1 MKKLNIIPALLL
13 VVTVPVLIVISIISL
28 KADNSNDVNT
38 SEGESY
44 LAAMENQD
52 VRQVE
57 NGLRRPEGT
66 DSSSEPTLPGE
77 SSGEEVTTAPDRE
90 VFKLLEVE
98 GFVGSNQ
105 KSYNPYAYDKDKA
118 EKLAERIE
126 SGELSLR
133 ELFKN
138 TLFVGDSIMVG
149 FSDYKI
155 ANAGNVIA
163 NVGAMM
169 NPHLSDNIQTI
180 VDYNPEVLF
189 LHYGLN
195 EMGEEEY
202 FLEKFIEDLETDIK
216 ELKKKL
222 PYTKI
227 VVVSLWPVKDTAIE
241 NQSRLA
247 RVPAYNEAIR
257 KSCIKLGVAYNENS
271 ELFASNPD
279 WYQKDGIHC
288 VPTMYFTW
296 INELI
301 KEMGLY

>member
-13 VVTVPVLIVISIISL
+13 VVTVPVLMVISIISL
-28 KADNSNDVNT
+28 KSDRSNDVNT

-44 LAAMENQD
+44 LAAMEKQD
-52 VRQVE
+52 VKLVE
-57 NGLRRPEGT
+57 NGLRNPGQT
-66 DSSSEPTLPGE
+66 QGSSEHVTGAT
-77 SSGEEVTTAPDRE
+77 SGEVETTAPDRE
-90 VFKLLEVE
+90 VFKLLEVD

-105 KSYNPYAYDKDKA
+105 KSYNPYGYDKDRA
-118 EKLAERIE
+118 EELAERVE
-126 SGELSLR
+126 SGELSSK

-155 ANAGNVIA
+155 ANSGNVIA

-169 NPHLSDNIQTI
+169 NPHLSNNIQTI

-195 EMGEEEY
+195 EMGEEDY
-202 FLEKFIEDLETDIK
+202 FLEKFIKDLEKDIK
-216 ELKKKL
+216 ELKDKL

-227 VVVSLWPVKDTAIE
+227 VVVSLWPVKDAAIE
-241 NQSRLA
+241 NRSRLA

-288 VPTMYFTW
+288 IPTMYFTW
-296 INELI
+296 LNELI

>member
-1 MKKLNIIPALLL
+1 MKKLNIVPALLL
-13 VVTVPVLIVISIISL
+13 VVTVPVLMVISFISL
-28 KADNSNDVNT
+28 KTGSSNNVNT
-38 SEGESY
+38 SDGESY
-44 LAAMENQD
+44 LAAMEEQD
-52 VRQVE
+52 VKLVE
-57 NGLRRPEGT
+57 NGLRNPGQT
-66 DSSSEPTLPGE
+66 QGSSEQETG
-77 SSGEEVTTAPDRE
+77 SASGEEQTTSPDRE
-90 VFKLLEVE
+90 VFKLLEVD

-105 KSYNPYAYDKDKA
+105 KSYNPYGYDKEKA
-118 EKLAERIE
+118 EELAERVE
-126 SGELSLR
+126 SGELSLK

-149 FSDYKI
+149 FADYKI
-155 ANAGNVIA
+155 ANTGNVIA

-169 NPHLSDNIQTI
+169 NPHLSNNIQTI

-202 FLEKFIEDLETDIK
+202 FLEKFIEDLEKDLK
-216 ELKKKL
+216 ELKEKL

-227 VVVSLWPVKDTAIE
+227 VVVSLWPVKDAAIE
-241 NQSRLA
+241 SQSRLT

-288 VPTMYFTW
+288 VPTMYFSW

>member
-13 VVTVPVLIVISIISL
+13 VVTVPVLMVISIISL
-28 KADNSNDVNT
+28 KTDRSNDVNT

-44 LAAMENQD
+44 LAAMEKQD
-52 VRQVE
+52 VRLVE
-57 NGLRRPEGT
+57 NGLRNPGQT
-66 DSSSEPTLPGE
+66 QGSSEYVTGAT
-77 SSGEEVTTAPDRE
+77 SGEGETTAPDRE
-90 VFKLLEVE
+90 VFKLLEVD

-105 KSYNPYAYDKDKA
+105 KSYNPYGYDKDSA
-118 EKLAERIE
+118 EELAERVE
-126 SGELSLR
+126 SGELSLK

-155 ANAGNVIA
+155 ANPGNVIA
-163 NVGAMM
+163 GVGVMM
-169 NPHLSDNIQTI
+169 NPHLSNNIQTI

-195 EMGEEEY
+195 EMGEEEHY
-202 FLEKFIEDLETDIK
+202 LEKFIKDFEKDIK
-216 ELKKKL
+216 ELRERL

-227 VVVSLWPVKDTAIE
+227 VVVSLWPVKDAAIE
-241 NQSRLA
+241 SQSRLT

-279 WYQKDGIHC
+279 LYQKDGIHC
-288 VPTMYFTW
+288 MPTMYFKW

>member
-13 VVTVPVLIVISIISL
+13 VVTVPVLMVISIISL
-28 KADNSNDVNT
+28 KTDRSNDVNT

-44 LAAMENQD
+44 LAAMEKQD
-52 VRQVE
+52 VKLVE
-57 NGLRRPEGT
+57 NGLRNPGQT
-66 DSSSEPTLPGE
+66 NDSSEHVTGST
-77 SSGEEVTTAPDRE
+77 SGEDETTAPDRE
-90 VFKLLEVE
+90 VFKLLEVD

-105 KSYNPYAYDKDKA
+105 KSYNPYGYDKDSA
-118 EKLAERIE
+118 EELAERVE
-126 SGELSLR
+126 SGELSLK

-149 FSDYKI
+149 FADYKI
-155 ANAGNVIA
+155 ANPGNVIA
-163 NVGAMM
+163 GVGAMM
-169 NPHLSDNIQTI
+169 NPHLSNNIQTI

-202 FLEKFIEDLETDIK
+202 FLEKFIKDLEEDIK
-216 ELKKKL
+216 ELKDKL

-227 VVVSLWPVKDTAIE
+227 VVVSLWPVKDAAIE
-241 NQSRLA
+241 SQSRLA

-288 VPTMYFTW
+288 IPTMYFKW
-296 INELI
+296 LNELI

>member
-28 KADNSNDVNT
+28 KTDRSNDVNT

-44 LAAMENQD
+44 LAAMEKQD
-52 VRQVE
+52 VRLVE
-57 NGLRRPEGT
+57 NGLRNPEQTQG
-66 DSSSEPTLPGE
+66 SSEHVTGAT
-77 SSGEEVTTAPDRE
+77 SGEGETTAPDKE
-90 VFKLLEVE
+90 VFKLLEVD

-105 KSYNPYAYDKDKA
+105 KSYNPYGYDKDRA
-118 EKLAERIE
+118 EELAERVE
-126 SGELSLR
+126 SGELSLK

-155 ANAGNVIA
+155 ANPGNVIA
-163 NVGAMM
+163 GVGAMM

-195 EMGEEEY
+195 EMGEEEH
-202 FLEKFIEDLETDIK
+202 FLEEFIKDLEKDIK
-216 ELKKKL
+216 ELKEKL

-227 VVVSLWPVKDTAIE
+227 VVVSLWPVKDAAIE
-241 NQSRLA
+241 SQSRLV

-288 VPTMYFTW
+288 IPTMYFKW

>member
-13 VVTVPVLIVISIISL
+13 VVTVPVLMVISIISL
-28 KADNSNDVNT
+28 KSDRSNDVNT

-44 LAAMENQD
+44 LAAMEKQD
-52 VRQVE
+52 VKLVE
-57 NGLRRPEGT
+57 NGLRNPGQT
-66 DSSSEPTLPGE
+66 QGSSEHVTGVT
-77 SSGEEVTTAPDRE
+77 SVEVETKAPDRE
-90 VFKLLEVE
+90 VYKLLEVD

-105 KSYNPYAYDKDKA
+105 KSYNPYVYDKDRG
-118 EKLAERIE
+118 EELAERVE
-126 SGELSLR
+126 SGELSSK

-155 ANAGNVIA
+155 ANSGNVIA

-169 NPHLSDNIQTI
+169 NPHLSNNIQTI

-195 EMGEEEY
+195 EMGEEDY
-202 FLEKFIEDLETDIK
+202 FLEKFIKDLEKDIK
-216 ELKKKL
+216 ELKDKL

-227 VVVSLWPVKDTAIE
+227 VVVSLRPVKDAAIE

-247 RVPAYNEAIR
+247 RVPAYNESIR
-257 KSCIKLGVAYNENS
+257 TSCIKLGVAYNENS
-271 ELFASNPD
+271 ELFAANPD

-288 VPTMYFTW
+288 IPTMYFTW
-296 INELI
+296 LNELI

>member
-1 MKKLNIIPALLL
+1 MKKLNIIPALILA
-13 VVTVPVLIVISIISL
+13 VTVPALIIISFISL
-28 KADNSNDVNT
+28 KADASNDVNT

-44 LAAMENQD
+44 LAALEKQD
-52 VRQVE
+52 VKQVE
-57 NGLRRPEGT
+57 NGLRGQKETQNPTR
-66 DSSSEPTLPGE
+66 EPATGE
-77 SSGEEVTTAPDRE
+77 STGEETTTAPDGEEFR
-90 VFKLLEVE
+90 LLEVD

-105 KSYNPYAYDKDKA
+105 KSYNPYGFDGDEA

-126 SGELSLR
+126 NGELSLK

-155 ANAGNVIA
+155 ANQGNVIA
-163 NVGAMM
+163 YVGAMM
-169 NPHLSDNIQTI
+169 NPHLPNNIQTI
-180 VDYNPEVLF
+180 ADYNPEVLF

-195 EMGEEEY
+195 EIGEAEY
-202 FLEKFIEDLETDIK
+202 FLEKFIEDLENYLS
-216 ELKKKL
+216 ELKAKL

-227 VVVSLWPVKDTAIE
+227 VVVSLWPVKDAAVE
-241 NQSRLA
+241 SQSRLA

-257 KSCIKLGVAYNENS
+257 KTCIKLGVAYNENS

-288 VPTMYFTW
+288 IPTMYYAW